1 MDTQEPVPLH
11 SGDTVAR
18 DYANPNASGSH
29 HRRSG
34 EEEPPHPNDADSS
47 PPERAPS
54 PSASFTHESRSSS
67 PSPSAKPVEDEGP
80 TDFSH
85 PAAVEEQRMIWLPKD
100 NLGLVREIERD
111 LESRGVLYSTEGAEM
126 DNKGHVNVTMAP
138 PEDVQRNRSQPEPLP
153 SPDDLEED
161 DMRVM
166 SGRAKG
172 SGGSKV

>member
-1 MDTQEPVPLH
+1 
-11 SGDTVAR
+11 
-18 DYANPNASGSH
+18 
-29 HRRSG
+29 
-34 EEEPPHPNDADSS
+34 
-47 PPERAPS
+47 
-54 PSASFTHESRSSS
+54 
-67 PSPSAKPVEDEGP
+67 
-80 TDFSH
+80 
-85 PAAVEEQRMIWLPKD
+85 MIWLPKD

-166 SGRAKG
+166 SGRANG